1 MERTIGLMSVGA
13 TLFAAG
19 AALAQAKADIT
30 LAASGKNPSFCMQGD
45 SSFAKKWSVAVA
57 GDQATVSGGNTLTL
71 KKVADSK
78 YETETTL
85 GGGKLIWTV
94 VAGPSLSFTVRSTQ
108 GCIWEG
114 RS

>member
-1 MERTIGLMSVGA
+1 
-13 TLFAAG
+13 
-19 AALAQAKADIT
+19 
-30 LAASGKNPSFCMQGD
+30 
-45 SSFAKKWSVAVA
+45 
-57 GDQATVSGGNTLTL
+57 VSGGNTLTL